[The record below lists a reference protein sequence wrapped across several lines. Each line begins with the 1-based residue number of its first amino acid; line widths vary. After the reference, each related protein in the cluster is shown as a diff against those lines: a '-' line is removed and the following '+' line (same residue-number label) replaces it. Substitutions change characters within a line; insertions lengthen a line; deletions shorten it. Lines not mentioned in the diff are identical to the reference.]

1 MKVTVMQYKR
11 KIQDLKNDALTQN
24 RGGEPGPVSGILLI
38 EKDKVQTIAVNSL
51 DCPLI
56 SINNSRNTAGISV
69 SNTEDTSISPHLMDS
84 GKTKFPLI

>member
-38 EKDKVQTIAVNSL
+38 EKETVQTIALNSL

-56 SINNSRNTAGISV
+56 NINNSRNTAGMSV
-69 SNTEDTSISPHLMDS
+69 SNTDDTSISPHLVDS